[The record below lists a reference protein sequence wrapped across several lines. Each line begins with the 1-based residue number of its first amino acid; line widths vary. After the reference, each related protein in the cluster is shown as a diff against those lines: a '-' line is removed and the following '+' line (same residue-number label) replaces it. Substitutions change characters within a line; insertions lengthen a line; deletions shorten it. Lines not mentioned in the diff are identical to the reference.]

1 MIISHVNVNSL
12 CNKLNNVYSSL
23 VVNEIDILGISETW
37 LTSDVNNSF
46 VSLPGYD
53 IVRSD
58 SPGIIKK
65 HGVAMYIKTNIKY
78 SVVECPV
85 KNVIVVYLC
94 SFNLYIVTIYRPPS
108 YTDLENR
115 GLCEYVTNFCAG
127 KETVVQGDFNLP
139 SIVWSLEDVFTSYI
153 SPLDRFYYD
162 VFVSLGFTQI
172 VKVATNFPSG
182 NILDLFFTTN
192 HERVGHYEV
201 LPPLPCCSHGVV
213 LVSYVFQSIYVNKS
227 SDVRSANRICTKG
240 KYELIAR
247 CLVDIDWYS
256 ELFAL
261 GAEEQYDRFLAIM
274 WPLID
279 QYVPLH
285 KSGHSNKLPW
295 AVNPPRSLLNTKNE
309 AWSSYKSCRS
319 VYGRYSPVTME
330 AWLKFQFCNNS
341 IKLFAINS
349 QKAYEK
355 SIAMQINSSPK
366 LFHSYLKHRK
376 VCRPSVGPIKLSD
389 NSLTD
394 DPHIMA
400 SFFVDS
406 FASVF
411 TNDIPLTA
419 RPNQLCNDLM
429 VDMHVT
435 PNDVVKALDSLDPNA
450 SMGVDA
456 MHPRYLKSLSHVL
469 AVPLSIIFNSS
480 LREGRLPS
488 SWVKSIVV
496 PIFKSSSRFNPLN
509 YRPISLTSVTC
520 KTLEK
525 IITYNLKL
533 YLDVNS
539 LISDHQFGFRSGYS
553 TVDQLLITYNDITAC
568 IDNGQCVDIVFFDY
582 AKAFDKVCYNVL
594 LQKLSDIGVCA
605 QLLN

>member
-1 MIISHVNVNSL
+1 
-12 CNKLNNVYSSL
+12 
-23 VVNEIDILGISETW
+23 
-37 LTSDVNNSF
+37 
-46 VSLPGYD
+46 
-53 IVRSD
+53 
-58 SPGIIKK
+58 
-65 HGVAMYIKTNIKY
+65 
-78 SVVECPV
+78 
-85 KNVIVVYLC
+85 
-94 SFNLYIVTIYRPPS
+94 
-108 YTDLENR
+108 
-115 GLCEYVTNFCAG
+115 
-127 KETVVQGDFNLP
+127 
-139 SIVWSLEDVFTSYI
+139 
-153 SPLDRFYYD
+153 
-162 VFVSLGFTQI
+162 
-172 VKVATNFPSG
+172 
-182 NILDLFFTTN
+182 
-192 HERVGHYEV
+192 
-201 LPPLPCCSHGVV
+201 
-213 LVSYVFQSIYVNKS
+213 
-227 SDVRSANRICTKG
+227 
-240 KYELIAR
+240 
-247 CLVDIDWYS
+247 
-256 ELFAL
+256 
-261 GAEEQYDRFLAIM
+261 M

-319 VYGRYSPVTME
+319 VYGRYNPVTME

-355 SIAMQINSSPK
+355 TIAMQINSSPK

-406 FASVF
+406 FASMF
-411 TNDIPLTA
+411 TNDIPLTS

-480 LREGRLPS
+480 LREGRFQGRTQDF
-488 SWVKSIVV
+488 VK
-496 PIFKSSSRFNPLN
+496 
-509 YRPISLTSVTC
+509 
-520 KTLEK
+520 
-525 IITYNLKL
+525 
-533 YLDVNS
+533 
-539 LISDHQFGFRSGYS
+539 GG
-553 TVDQLLITYNDITAC
+553 
-568 IDNGQCVDIVFFDY
+568 
-582 AKAFDKVCYNVL
+582 AKV
-594 LQKLSDIGVCA
+594 
-605 QLLN
+605 